1 MIFLDNHTNEKWQ
14 ARCKRSLGSSCCW
27 IVNEQSS
34 NTTTQFYGILPMNK
48 TTPFDMLWHKLNSQS
63 CSNPLICIA
72 KKRLQNQ
79 LLALPK
85 DITKAFTRLPSSF
98 QSWVAQTT
106 FSNLLAEQLTD
117 ESLRFLEGHW
127 LAIIVSDVPYQ
138 FFISVRD
145 VEHSGLRKQSILVK
159 SQIEQEPDVTFSGD
173 IDSLVSIAVREQ
185 DPDTLFFQR
194 KLLVTGNTELG
205 LQVKNFLDELDT
217 SAFPSV
223 VLCALKKYNDVMQT
237 AP

>member
-1 MIFLDNHTNEKWQ
+1 
-14 ARCKRSLGSSCCW
+14 
-27 IVNEQSS
+27 
-34 NTTTQFYGILPMNK
+34 MNK
-48 TTPFDMLWHKLNSQS
+48 TTPIDMLWHKLNSQAR
-63 CSNPLICIA
+63 SNPLICIA
-72 KKRLQNQ
+72 KKRMQHQ
-79 LLALPK
+79 VLALPK

-106 FSNLLAEQLTD
+106 LSNLLSEQITD

-127 LAIIVSDVPYQ
+127 LAIIISDVPYQ

-217 SAFPSV
+217 SAFPSAL
-223 VLCALKKYNDVMQT
+223 LCALKKYNDVMQT